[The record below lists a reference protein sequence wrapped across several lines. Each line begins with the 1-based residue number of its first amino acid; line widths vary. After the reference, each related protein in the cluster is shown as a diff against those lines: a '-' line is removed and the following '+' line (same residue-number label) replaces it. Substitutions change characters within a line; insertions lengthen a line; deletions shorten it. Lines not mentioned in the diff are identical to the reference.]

1 MAPQGLWLTFREVES
16 PLLAPLLTR
25 LPAWAIDALLSG
37 VLAVALIAGRVLE
50 ANGHHDFDRAALLG
64 YVLCVLAALALAGR
78 RRWPLVVFGVT
89 LTVAVVAI
97 TLVPPAGAVSL
108 PVMVAVYTLA
118 QLDGRRRALLLA
130 VLAAVA
136 LALAR
141 GVFQYRGWSDA
152 RTVLEPALAF
162 AALFLGWELSSRRA
176 YVAEIEARAVQA
188 ERSRE
193 EQARLQIDAERLR
206 IARELHD
213 VLAHGIATISVQAG
227 VAAHVLH
234 DQPEHAEQALRTIK
248 ATSREALR
256 ELRGILGVLRQAEE
270 TEPRAPEPGLGQIDG
285 LLASIM
291 DAGLPTHLV
300 IRGEHRR
307 LPASVDLA
315 AYRIVQESLTNA
327 LRHAGRAQAVV
338 SVSYGDDLTITVED
352 DGCGDLNGP
361 LGVNGR
367 AARENGQAGGE
378 NGQAGGGNGQASVH
392 PGHGILGMRERAQA
406 LGGDLE
412 AGPRANGG
420 FRVSARLPIGAG
432 A

>member
-1 MAPQGLWLTFREVES
+1 MAPPWSWLTFGEVENS
-16 PLLAPLLTR
+16 LLAPSVAR
-25 LPAWAIDALLSG
+25 LPAWAIDALLGG
-37 VLAVALIAGRVLE
+37 VLAVALIAGRVVE
-50 ANGHHDFDRAALLG
+50 TNARHDLDRAALLG
-64 YVLCVLAALALAGR
+64 YALCVLAALALTGR
-78 RRWPLVVFGVT
+78 RRWPLAVFGVT

-130 VLAAVA
+130 VFAA
-136 LALAR
+136 LALALSR
-141 GVFQYRGWSDA
+141 GLFQYRGWSDA

-234 DQPEHAEQALRTIK
+234 DRPEHAEQALRTIK

-256 ELRGILGVLRQAEE
+256 ELRGILGVLRQAEAP
-270 TEPRAPEPGLGQIDG
+270 EPRAPAPGLGQIDV
-285 LLASIM
+285 LLASTI
-291 DAGLPTHLV
+291 DAGLPTQVV
-300 IRGEHRR
+300 IRGEYRR

-315 AYRIVQESLTNA
+315 AYRIVQESLTNV

-338 SVSYGDDLTITVED
+338 WVSYGNDLTITVED
-352 DGCGDLNGP
+352 DGCGGLDGSLSGNERAG
-361 LGVNGR
+361 GVNGH
-367 AARENGQAGGE
+367 AGM
-378 NGQAGGGNGQASVH
+378 Q

-420 FRVSARLPIGAG
+420 FRVSARLPIEART
-432 A
+432 